1 MKITILTQPLG
12 HNYGGLL
19 QAYALQRYLKNIGC
33 DVETLDRR
41 SPGNTS
47 IPIKTQLINVI
58 RLLIGRIKS
67 IPTTKRQLLVLKNLA
82 EFRDQRL
89 IMTKTV
95 TSEEEIRD
103 YARNHNIDA
112 FIVGSDQVWRP
123 RYSPSILNFYLD
135 FLDDVSSPAKRI
147 SYAASFGVDV
157 WEYQD
162 DVTKR
167 CKTLIKKFDAVS
179 VREQSAVELCK
190 SKLETDAEWVVDPT
204 LLLEVADYQ
213 ALIDTCEIN
222 YNKDCIISY
231 VLDSGADKR
240 SIANIVSNSINKKV
254 VSIKPENKI
263 SQFRSKDINK
273 CVYPKVE
280 KWLQSIKESRFVVT
294 DSFHGTVFAILF
306 NRPFIAIGNSRRGMA
321 RFESLLSHFGLVNR
335 LVENSN
341 EVTQELIKEKI
352 DWESVNKIREQQA
365 EHGRAFIQK
374 NLFNDMLND

>member
-19 QAYALQRYLKNIGC
+19 QAYALQCYLKSIGC

-47 IPIKTQLINVI
+47 TPIKTQLINVM
-58 RLLIGRIKS
+58 RLLAGRIKS
-67 IPTTKRQLLVLKNLA
+67 IPTTKKQLLVLKNLA

-89 IMTKTV
+89 TMTKTV

-103 YARNHNIDA
+103 YARNQNIDA

-179 VREQSAVELCK
+179 VREQSAMELCK
-190 SKLETDAEWVVDPT
+190 SKLDTNAEWVVDPT

-222 YNKDCIISY
+222 HNKDCIISY

-240 SIANIVSNSINKKV
+240 SIANIVSNSVNKKV

-263 SQFRSKDINK
+263 SQFRSKDINR

-280 KWLQSIKESRFVVT
+280 KWLQSIKDSSFVVT
-294 DSFHGTVFAILF
+294 DSFHGTVFAIFF

-341 EVTQELIKEKI
+341 EVTQELIKQKI
-352 DWESVNKIREQQA
+352 DWATVNKIREQQA
-365 EHGRAFIQK
+365 EVGRAFIQK
-374 NLFNDMLND
+374 NLFNDKLND